1 MNASTRRAQQGTV
14 FIYQKRVHTS
24 IAQSCTL
31 KNIPERK
38 AVFARTMCTAYTGPH
53 ARKSSKSITNSKK
66 LKPSPFDT
74 RYTVSENFDFL
85 GLSRG
90 VAIMNNSQPPT
101 TPKQALPARVLCG
114 HQDTHRKQ
122 SILPFWHFCYQRL
135 ASRFKFCATGTAPM
149 AKQAH
154 LKQDSLEG
162 NTPKRGLRHT
172 KLKMYA
178 QFRKGG
184 SFSMQFVCNLVAKTR
199 SHTDTTIKDIQT
211 AARPPLLAFCRTQML
226 KNEAHCAH
234 QSTQHQTQCAGM
246 YTATSTTKQPLLAFC
261 MLPTE
266 RCAVSILLKPNLCAK
281 RTGLAFH
288 LKHGI
293 NSAMANTTVSGNQ
306 ERREH
311 RHYACT
317 CSPQPRV
324 HTRAS
329 HKFRRGEW
337 FFLFFVG
344 SHTNLVVK
352 TRKK

>member
-1 MNASTRRAQQGTV
+1 
-14 FIYQKRVHTS
+14 
-24 IAQSCTL
+24 
-31 KNIPERK
+31 
-38 AVFARTMCTAYTGPH
+38 MCTAYTGPH

-122 SILPFWHFCYQRL
+122 SL

-178 QFRKGG
+178 TSDTRTQNMNQQTLIAQFRKGG

-199 SHTDTTIKDIQT
+199 SHTDNAIKDIQT
-211 AARPPLLAFCRTQML
+211 SPSGVLQ
-226 KNEAHCAH
+226 
-234 QSTQHQTQCAGM
+234 
-246 YTATSTTKQPLLAFC
+246 
-261 MLPTE
+261 
-266 RCAVSILLKPNLCAK
+266 
-281 RTGLAFH
+281 
-288 LKHGI
+288 
-293 NSAMANTTVSGNQ
+293 NTD
-306 ERREH
+306 
-311 RHYACT
+311 A
-317 CSPQPRV
+317 
-324 HTRAS
+324 
-329 HKFRRGEW
+329 
-337 FFLFFVG
+337 
-344 SHTNLVVK
+344 
-352 TRKK
+352 